1 MGARCLSAVVCV
13 CGAGV
18 SVVPIFCGPA
28 GVGGVGGGGG
38 VSAPSAM
45 ASSITAAPAS
55 VSLGA
60 AVGLP
65 LPSAI
70 FEVSPVSLPVATLA
84 AGMLGTSTKAAAAGG
99 SAGDWA
105 CILVATN
112 LRGTG
117 DE

>member
-1 MGARCLSAVVCV
+1 VGTRCSSAMVCV

-18 SVVPIFCGPA
+18 RVVPIFCGAA

-38 VSAPSAM
+38 VSASSAM
-45 ASSITAAPAS
+45 AASMTATPAS

-70 FEVSPVSLPVATLA
+70 FEVSPVSLPVASVA
-84 AGMLGTSTKAAAAGG
+84 AGMLGTSAQAAAAGG
-99 SAGDWA
+99 AAGYWA
-105 CILVATN
+105 CILVATS